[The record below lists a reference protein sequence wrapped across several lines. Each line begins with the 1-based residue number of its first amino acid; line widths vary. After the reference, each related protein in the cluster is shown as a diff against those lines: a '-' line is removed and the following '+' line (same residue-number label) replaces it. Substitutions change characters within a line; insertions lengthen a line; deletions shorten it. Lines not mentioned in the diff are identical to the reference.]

1 MAKSATDV
9 TAKWLRNIQ
18 AANQS
23 IIDGVNNVQT
33 APGAA
38 AAAKQALWLQRIQ
51 QSAAKWAANVGAVTL
66 ADWKNAML
74 TKGVPR
80 ISQGAQANQDKVLK
94 FMTQLLP
101 YTDSVKQQIAQ
112 MPKGD
117 LASGIARATA
127 AITAMSKFSY
137 RKGQ

>member
-1 MAKSATDV
+1 MQTDPQAV

-23 IIDGVNNVQT
+23 IIDGVNNVQQ
-33 APGAA
+33 APGAKA
-38 AAAKQALWLQRIQ
+38 GANVQLWLQRIQ
-51 QSAAKWAANVGAVTL
+51 ASAPKWQARVSATTL
-66 ADWKNAML
+66 QQWQQAML

-80 ISQGAQANQDKVLK
+80 ISTGAQANQDKVQA

-101 YTDSVKQQIAQ
+101 YIANARQQVLA

-127 AITAMSKFSY
+127 MITAMSKFSY
-137 RKGQ
+137 KKG